1 VQILVHLDISTK
13 QQIESLAREPDG
25 SLDASFIFDGQL
37 ARISLAGQVSILATL
52 PKPASGPSLAAG
64 IARDHDGNLYVL
76 YSAGSTALNGVWR
89 LSPDGTLG
97 RIVAM
102 PADAELN
109 GMTLDEQTH
118 NMYFVDSLK
127 GAVYQAPIGG
137 GIARVWAQTPELA
150 RLTFLGA
157 NGVHVRERAIWVSNT
172 DQGTVVRFPIKGDGT
187 AGSPTIVDN
196 GLVGIDDFAFLSDGE
211 IVAAMN
217 APNKVVLIGRHGSI
231 MTLIRQTAPRIPPLF
246 SSGGATSTSPTALI
260 TPASIRISCSSDS
273 TRATAEDETIGP
285 SPAPQPATGRNHGS
299 RRSSTAFA
307 RARATRGVK

>member
-1 VQILVHLDISTK
+1 MKRVRRLFTAALVMGVPWITASVPAFASDRPSQPTQVQILVHLDISTK

-89 LSPDGTLG
+89 LSPNGTLG

-231 MTLIRQTAPRIPPLF
+231 MTLADSANGTENPTTVLIRGRDIYVAN
-246 SSGGATSTSPTALI
+246 GAYHTGVDPNLMLI
-260 TPASIRISCSSDS
+260 RLNQ
-273 TRATAEDETIGP
+273 GN
-285 SPAPQPATGRNHGS
+285 G
-299 RRSSTAFA
+299 
-307 RARATRGVK
+307 